1 MTRPESQSDPARS
14 SPPLEPGRIARAQ
27 RGSDQ
32 AGWIR
37 WLPGLQTLRSYQ
49 SAWLRHDIVAG
60 LVLTTMLVPVGIAYA
75 VASGVPG
82 IYGLYATIIPLLA
95 YALFGP
101 SRILVLGPDSSLAA
115 VILAVVLPLSGGD
128 PTRAIALAAM
138 MAIVSGTVCILAGVA
153 RLGFVTELLSKPIR
167 YGYMNGIALTVL
179 ISQLPKIFGFSIES
193 DGPVRNLLAIARAVL
208 DDRANWTA
216 FLVGAG
222 TLAVILLLKGSKRVP
237 GILIAVVGA
246 TIVVGALDLAARAGV
261 SVLGSL
267 PQGLPAFA
275 IPWITSADIGPVLV
289 GGLAVALV
297 SFADT
302 SVLSR
307 SFAARTKTYVDPNQE
322 MVGLGAAN
330 VAAGFFQGFPIS
342 SSSSRTPVAEAAGAR
357 TQLTGVVGALSV
369 ALLLLVA
376 PDLLQHLPSSALAAV
391 VIASA
396 IGLIE
401 VTDLGRI
408 FRIQRWEFWLSI
420 VCTVGVAV
428 FGAIPGIGLAIVI
441 AVIEFLWDGWRPY
454 SAVLGRA
461 EGLEGYHDIQRY
473 PDARLIPGLVL
484 FRWDAPLFFAN
495 AELFRDRVL
504 DAVAASPT
512 PVRWV
517 VVAAEPV
524 TSVDVTAA
532 DIVAELDETLDA
544 AGIELCFA
552 EMKDPVKDKL
562 KRFGLFLRLGQE
574 TFFPTVEAAISRYLE
589 THPSAAEHLQVEQVR
604 REQSLTRRVLDPTN
618 LRDSHRI
625 PEGLAG
631 NVAKRLHCKVRETQ
645 ENSMKQE
652 AIDRGVSLAALALTS
667 SSNCACLGA
676 RSVSP
681 L

>member
-1 MTRPESQSDPARS
+1 MNDSAP
-14 SPPLEPGRIARAQ
+14 SPPSPEPGRIALAQ
-27 RGSDQ
+27 RGRDQ
-32 AGWIR
+32 AGWRR

-82 IYGLYATIIPLLA
+82 IYGLYATIVPLLA

-128 PTRAIALAAM
+128 PMRAIALAGM
-138 MAIVSGTVCILAGVA
+138 MAIVSGTVCILAGLA

-179 ISQLPKIFGFSIES
+179 ISQLPKLFGFSIES
-193 DGPVRNLLAIARAVL
+193 DGPVRNLLAIATAVL
-208 DDRANWTA
+208 DGRANWTA

-275 IPWITSADIGPVLV
+275 IPWITYADIGPVLI

-307 SFAARTKTYVDPNQE
+307 SYAARTRTYVDPNQE

-401 VTDLGRI
+401 VTDLASN
-408 FRIQRWEFWLSI
+408 LSHPAL
-420 VCTVGVAV
+420 GV
-428 FGAIPGIGLAIVI
+428 L
-441 AVIEFLWDGWRPY
+441 
-454 SAVLGRA
+454 
-461 EGLEGYHDIQRY
+461 
-473 PDARLIPGLVL
+473 
-484 FRWDAPLFFAN
+484 
-495 AELFRDRVL
+495 
-504 DAVAASPT
+504 
-512 PVRWV
+512 
-517 VVAAEPV
+517 
-524 TSVDVTAA
+524 
-532 DIVAELDETLDA
+532 
-544 AGIELCFA
+544 
-552 EMKDPVKDKL
+552 
-562 KRFGLFLRLGQE
+562 
-574 TFFPTVEAAISRYLE
+574 
-589 THPSAAEHLQVEQVR
+589 
-604 REQSLTRRVLDPTN
+604 
-618 LRDSHRI
+618 
-625 PEGLAG
+625 
-631 NVAKRLHCKVRETQ
+631 
-645 ENSMKQE
+645 
-652 AIDRGVSLAALALTS
+652 AIDRLYGRRGGAGRDSGHRPGDRDCRDRIPVGRLAPVLRGPGSRRGPRGLPRHPALSRCPPGPRPGPVSLGCALVLRQRRT
-667 SSNCACLGA
+667 
-676 RSVSP
+676 VP
-681 L
+681 